1 MDKLSDRDRSRTRYH
16 LGYLAS
22 SFAASLQLG
31 IPKPMQT
38 IFLLEDAMSLLVEPG
53 AVARVRCILDTM
65 DGIEGQLRGATT
77 SLLASEL
84 GNLKLHPLA
93 SRGQLFT
100 DSLEKEYVRWGERL
114 ADSLGCS
121 PYWYSS
127 RYRKRGPGSSVPVR
141 G

>member
-1 MDKLSDRDRSRTRYH
+1 MDMLSDRDKSRTRYH
-16 LGYLAS
+16 LVFVQT
-22 SFAASLQLG
+22 SFAASLMLG

-38 IFLLEDAMSLLVEPG
+38 IFLIEDAMSLLVEEG

-100 DSLEKEYVRWGERL
+100 DSLEKEYVRLGDLLARL
-114 ADSLGCS
+114 LGCS
-121 PYWYSS
+121 PHGYS
-127 RYRKRGPGSSVPVR
+127 YRD
-141 G
+141 